1 MSNFLNSYYTNLND
15 LTTIN
20 ATDVNSQVVNTN
32 QLNLTGGI
40 YNGGNIITFT
50 PTTNYTNFLEN
61 VHIYKNLYLD
71 YQGSTL
77 NVGQLLISGGGG
89 GSGQYPSI
97 TYDASLNITT
107 FTGGMV
113 FPSNSIASSS
123 INNDRFVDLSSNQ
136 IISNKQ
142 FSGTT
147 IFSSIQLNDDLLV
160 NSGGTT
166 ILNSNLALI
175 NFLSGTSSNINTR
188 FTTNETNIST
198 LTTKLTNQT
207 FSDSTTT
214 WTGSVSFPANSI
226 ASASINNSS
235 FVALTG
241 NQSVGGVK
249 TYNSNAIFTQTLRL
263 DNSLLVGTAGATIV
277 TNAQLML
284 IPDIGTLNSKTQYL
298 TFTTNNSTFS
308 QTLNADNFN
317 FTGNINNTFTKV
329 QFDNAINFS
338 KSASSDLQLQI
349 NSINTNLSG
358 YALQSSLQAV
368 LDEKIGTMIYYEP
381 TDFTIVNNF
390 LTNGELQYTPDGS
403 TKINLIPI
411 INTSA
416 DKLLKVSRNEEFN
429 FFDINSNC
437 HIYGKLQLGN
447 YPDVEYSL
455 NAVITAEGITAGFT
469 AGNTTAIAYLI
480 NTTIPAMNLVT
491 AGIALDVTG
500 LETDVGALQQKTQKI
515 SYDVQDNTTT
525 ISAIT
530 SIYNLRVG
538 NLESGLIQTENLNV
552 RFIGVTEIR
561 NDFIITNGFGAD
573 IDGGINQLHAN
584 AVSTFA
590 GALTVNNNFT
600 SGGTNTNINSTNC
613 TITGTTT
620 IRLNTQNPILNVV
633 LPSTVGAFN
642 AQGIL
647 IGKEQTN
654 GQARNCNIGYNY
666 YQDGHANNYGYLGL
680 NVMAGAGNLRESFRW
695 FDGGCSIPVG
705 NLTITEGN
713 LSLQGGKITSTT
725 GNIELTSGKLTLG
738 TGNIELTSGNITSTN
753 GGITL
758 SNGSLTLTTG
768 SMTATNGDVN
778 LTNGDLNI
786 VNGDATFSNGNLTL
800 GSGDIGITNGDLN
813 ILNGELKTNT
823 INKYSG
829 TTLDVNSNGVGSS
842 MNINSPQI
850 NIGSNQGIGA
860 LNVINVGS
868 SSSISTIYLNGI
880 VSSAFG
886 FNLTG
891 SVLQW

>member
-1 MSNFLNSYYTNLND
+1 MSNFLNSYYSNLND
-15 LTTIN
+15 LISIN
-20 ATDVNSQVVNTN
+20 SNDINSQVVNTDK
-32 QLNLTGGI
+32 LNLTGGI
-40 YNGGNIITFT
+40 YNGSNSITFT
-50 PTTNYTNFLEN
+50 PITNYTNFLEN

-89 GSGQYPSI
+89 GGGGNLYPSI
-97 TYDASLNITT
+97 TYDQVLNTTT
-107 FTGGMV
+107 FTGNLV
-113 FPSNSIASSS
+113 FPSTSITSSS
-123 INNDRFVDLSSNQ
+123 INNSDFATLTTSQ

-147 IFSSIQLNDDLLV
+147 IFSSIQLNDNLIV

-175 NFLSGTSSNINTR
+175 NFLSGTTSNINTR
-188 FTTNETNIST
+188 FTTNESNISTALLRTTNISYNPTGT
-198 LTTKLTNQT
+198 LTTIGGNLTITNAPTMSGANISAGTIPIAKVQGVAVNLNG
-207 FSDSTTT
+207 DQII
-214 WTGSVSFPANSI
+214 TGVKQH
-226 ASASINNSS
+226 
-235 FVALTG
+235 TG
-241 NQSVGGVK
+241 N
-249 TYNSNAIFTQTLRL
+249 IRL
-263 DNSLLVGTAGATIV
+263 DANILCGTAGGTI
-277 TNAQLML
+277 
-284 IPDIGTLNSKTQYL
+284 ILNSTLVKLNNISDTTSAVGANL
-298 TFTTNNSTFS
+298 TS
-308 QTLNADNFN
+308 
-317 FTGNINNTFTKV
+317 
-329 QFDNAINFS
+329 
-338 KSASSDLQLQI
+338 LQNQI
-349 NSINTNLSG
+349 NSINTDLDG
-358 YALQSSLQAV
+358 YALQSALQAV
-368 LDEKIGTMIYYEP
+368 LDDKIGTLIYYEP

-411 INTSA
+411 INSNQNKLTS
-416 DKLLKVSRNEEFN
+416 VSWNSQYQYL
-429 FFDINSNC
+429 DIANNC
-437 HIYGKLQLGN
+437 HIFGKLQLGN
-447 YPDVEYSL
+447 YADIEYSL

-469 AGNTTAIAYLI
+469 AANTLAIATLV

-491 AGIALDVTG
+491 AGIILDVTDIK
-500 LETDVGALQQKTQKI
+500 TDIGFLQQKTQKI
-515 SYDVQDNTTT
+515 SFDNGDNLTT
-525 ISAIT
+525 IAGNT
-530 SIYNLRVG
+530 SIFNLRVG

-561 NDFIITNGFGAD
+561 NDFIIANGFGAS
-573 IDGGINQLHAN
+573 IDGGISQLYAN
-584 AVSTFA
+584 GLNTFA

-600 SGGTNTNINSTNC
+600 SGGDDTNINSDNC

-620 IRLNTQNPILNVV
+620 IKLNTQNPILNVV
-633 LPSTVGAFN
+633 LPSDVGAFN

-666 YQDGHANNYGYLGL
+666 FTDGHANNYGYLGL

-705 NLTITEGN
+705 NLTITVGN

-758 SNGSLTLTTG
+758 SNGNLNLTTG
-768 SMTATNGDVN
+768 SVTATDGDVN
-778 LTNGDLNI
+778 ITNGDLNI
-786 VNGDATFSNGNLTL
+786 VNGDTTLSNGSLTL
-800 GSGDIGITNGDLN
+800 GTGDVSVNNGDLSV
-813 ILNGELKTNT
+813 LNGEFKTNT

-829 TTLDVNSNGVGSS
+829 TTLDVNSNGIGSIL
-842 MNINSPQI
+842 NINSSQI
-850 NIGSNQGIGA
+850 NIGYNQGIGA
-860 LNVINVGS
+860 LNTINIGAS
-868 SSSISTIYLNGI
+868 SSLSTIYLNGI
-880 VSSAFG
+880 VSSSFG

>member
-1 MSNFLNSYYTNLND
+1 MNNFYTNMND
-15 LTTIN
+15 LTSIN
-20 ATDVNSQVVNTN
+20 ATDINAQTINTN
-32 QLNLTGGI
+32 QINLTGGI
-40 YNGGNIITFT
+40 YNGGNSITFT

-71 YQGSTL
+71 YQGETL

-89 GSGQYPSI
+89 GGGGNLYPSI
-97 TYDASLNITT
+97 TYDPSLNTTT
-107 FTGGMV
+107 FTGNMV
-113 FPSNSIASSS
+113 FPSNSIDSTS
-123 INNDRFVDLSSNQ
+123 INNSTFVTKDTSQVITGS
-136 IISNKQ
+136 KQ
-142 FSGTT
+142 FSGSQ
-147 IFSSIQLNDDLLV
+147 IFSSIQLNDNLIVD
-160 NSGGTT
+160 NGGTT
-166 ILNSNLALI
+166 ILNSNLKLL

-188 FTTNETNIST
+188 FTTNETNITALQSKT
-198 LTTKLTNQT
+198 SGFSYNLIVTTTTCAGRFIFNQT
-207 FSDSTTT
+207 PTCS
-214 WTGSVSFPANSI
+214 
-226 ASASINNSS
+226 
-235 FVALTG
+235 
-241 NQSVGGVK
+241 QS
-249 TYNSNAIFTQTLRL
+249 LRI
-263 DNSLLVGTAGATIV
+263 DGSLLVGTGGNIII
-277 TNAQLML
+277 TNAQLQL
-284 IPDIGTLNSKTQYL
+284 IPNISTLQDKTQYL

-308 QTLNADNFN
+308 QTLNANNFN
-317 FTGNINNTFTKV
+317 FTGNINNSFTKA

-338 KSASSDLQLQI
+338 KSASSDLQSQI
-349 NSINTNLSG
+349 DNINLDLSD
-358 YALQSSLQAV
+358 YALQSALQAI

-429 FFDINSNC
+429 FFDIDSNC
-437 HIYGKLQLGN
+437 HIFGKLQLGN
-447 YPDVEYSL
+447 YADVEYSL
-455 NAVITAEGITAGFT
+455 NAVIIAEGVTAT
-469 AGNTTAIAYLI
+469 ATALNTTAISTLI
-480 NTTIPAMNLVT
+480 VTTIPAMNLVT
-491 AGIALDVTG
+491 AGIALDVTN
-500 LETDVGALQQKTQKI
+500 LETDVAGLQQKTQKI
-515 SYDVQDNTTT
+515 SYDVQDNLTT
-525 ISAIT
+525 ISANT

-561 NDFIITNGFGAD
+561 NDFIITNGFGTS
-573 IDGGINQLHAN
+573 IDGGINQIQSN
-584 AVSTFA
+584 QTNTFA
-590 GALTVNNNFT
+590 GALTINNNFT
-600 SGGTNTNINSTNC
+600 SAGTNTNINSTNC
-613 TITGTTT
+613 TITGSTT

-633 LPSTVGAFN
+633 LPSDVGAFN

-680 NVMAGAGNLRESFRW
+680 NVMAGAANLRESFRW

-705 NLTITEGN
+705 NLTITSGN
-713 LSLQGGKITSTT
+713 LSLLGGKITSTT

-768 SMTATNGDVN
+768 SITATSGDVN

-786 VNGDATFSNGNLTL
+786 VNGDATISNGGLTL
-800 GSGDIGITNGDLN
+800 GVGDIGITTGDLN

-829 TTLDVNSNGVGSS
+829 TTLDVNSNGIGSS

-850 NIGSNQGIGA
+850 NIGYNQGIGA
-860 LNVINVGS
+860 FNTINIGAS
-868 SSSISTIYLNGI
+868 SSLSTIYLNGI

>member
-1 MSNFLNSYYTNLND
+1 MNNFYTNMND

-20 ATDVNSQVVNTN
+20 ATDINAQEVNTN

-40 YNGGNIITFT
+40 YNGGNSITFT
-50 PTTNYTNFLEN
+50 PITNYTNFLEN

-71 YQGSTL
+71 YQGETL

-89 GSGQYPSI
+89 GNQYPSI
-97 TYDASLNITT
+97 TYDPSLNTTT
-107 FTGGMV
+107 FTGNMV
-113 FPSNSIASSS
+113 FPLNSIASSS
-123 INNDRFVDLSSNQ
+123 VNNDRFVDLSSNQ

-147 IFSSIQLNDDLLV
+147 IFSSIQLNDNLIV
-160 NSGGTT
+160 NTGGTT

-175 NFLSGTSSNINTR
+175 NYLSGTSSNINTNITALQTK
-188 FTTNETNIST
+188 TTNMSFASNITTFTGT
-198 LTTKLTNQT
+198 LVFPTASISFNAIVGTACTLGQNQT
-207 FSDSTTT
+207 VTGTKTFSVVQNFT
-214 WTGSVSFPANSI
+214 
-226 ASASINNSS
+226 
-235 FVALTG
+235 
-241 NQSVGGVK
+241 
-249 TYNSNAIFTQTLRL
+249 SNLRL
-263 DNSLLVGTAGATIV
+263 DGSLLVGTNGNVVLTNPTLQKIAFISDVTSAVGA
-277 TNAQLML
+277 NL
-284 IPDIGTLNSKTQYL
+284 ISLQNS
-298 TFTTNNSTFS
+298 
-308 QTLNADNFN
+308 
-317 FTGNINNTFTKV
+317 
-329 QFDNAINFS
+329 
-338 KSASSDLQLQI
+338 I
-349 NSINTNLSG
+349 NSINTNLG
-358 YALQSSLQAV
+358 NYALESEVQAI
-368 LDEKIGTMIYYEP
+368 LDNKIGTMIYYQP

-416 DKLLKVSRNEEFN
+416 DKLLKVSRNDQYDFL
-429 FFDINSNC
+429 DISSNC
-437 HIYGKLQLGN
+437 HIYGKLELGN

-455 NAVITAEGITAGFT
+455 NAVIIAEGVTAT
-469 AGNTTAIAYLI
+469 ATGLNTTALATLI
-480 NTTIPAMNLVT
+480 STTIPAMNLVT
-491 AGIALDVTG
+491 AGIALDVTN
-500 LETDVGALQQKTQKI
+500 LETDVAGLQQKTQKI

-561 NDFIITNGFGAD
+561 NDFIITNGFGTS
-573 IDGGINQLHAN
+573 IDGGINQIQSN
-584 AVSTFA
+584 QTNTFA
-590 GALTVNNNFT
+590 GSLTVNNNFT
-600 SGGTNTNINSTNC
+600 SGGTNTNINSDNC
-613 TITGTTT
+613 TITGLTT
-620 IRLNTQNPILNVV
+620 IRLNTTNPILNVV
-633 LPSTVGAFN
+633 LPSSVGAFN

-680 NVMAGAGNLRESFRW
+680 NVMSGAINLRESFRW

-713 LSLQGGKITSTT
+713 LSLLGGKITSTT

-768 SMTATNGDVN
+768 SITATSGDVN

-786 VNGDATFSNGNLTL
+786 VNGDATISNGGLTL
-800 GSGDIGITNGDLN
+800 GIGDIGITTGDLN
-813 ILNGELKTNT
+813 ILNGELKTNI

-829 TTLDVNSNGVGSS
+829 NTLDINSNGVGSS

-860 LNVINVGS
+860 FNTINIGS